1 MAKLFGT
8 SGIRGKANITI
19 TPQLALQVGQALV
32 TNTKARTILTAHD
45 MRTTSLMLR
54 NALTAGITACG
65 ATTIQQGIIPT
76 PVLAYLT
83 KKTKA
88 DAGVMITASH
98 NPPEYNGIKLY
109 NPDTTAY
116 NAIQESQIEKLIAK
130 QRFELTAWQNIGKT
144 ITIDETQQYV
154 EMITK
159 NVVLKKSWK
168 LVIDPG
174 NGATSQLA
182 PQMLRQLNCSVTAI
196 NSQPDGYFPGRG
208 AEPNEESLKPL
219 CKIVRNLKADLGI
232 AYDGDGDRMVTIDEK
247 GRMTPLDQIFAA
259 YAAYAIKRQKNKTIV
274 THVEASM
281 CIEKMIE
288 AEGGKVVRTKVGDV
302 NIAEA
307 VKQHN
312 ATFGGEPCGAWIHP
326 NCHYCPDGILSSI
339 LLLQTLEEANQP
351 LSYFISETPRYPLL
365 RQNVTCPN
373 SVKLAVMKKVYE
385 ALPVVFSGA
394 KEQLKVDGFRLTL
407 KQGWLLIRPSGTEP
421 MMRITVETENRKT
434 AETIMEKAIRLMG
447 KLVKEATR

>member
-1 MAKLFGT
+1 
-8 SGIRGKANITI
+8 
-19 TPQLALQVGQALV
+19 
-32 TNTKARTILTAHD
+32 
-45 MRTTSLMLR
+45 
-54 NALTAGITACG
+54 
-65 ATTIQQGIIPT
+65 
-76 PVLAYLT
+76 
-83 KKTKA
+83 
-88 DAGVMITASH
+88 MITASH

-116 NAIQESQIEKLIAK
+116 NATQENQMEKLIAK
-130 QRFELTAWQNIGKT
+130 QRFELAAWQNIGKA

-182 PQMLRQLNCSVTAI
+182 PQILRQLNCSVMAI

-219 CKIVRNLKADLGI
+219 GNIVRNLKADLGI

-247 GRMTPLDQIFAA
+247 GCMVPLDQIFAA
-259 YAAYAIKRQKNKTIV
+259 CAAYAIKQQKNKTIV

-288 AEGGKVVRTKVGDV
+288 AEGGKVLRTKVGDV

-326 NCHYCPDGILSSI
+326 NYHYCPDGILSSI

-365 RQNVTCPN
+365 RQNVACPN
-373 SVKLAVMKKVYE
+373 SIKLAVMKKVYE
-385 ALPVVFSGA
+385 ALPAVFSGV

-421 MMRITVETENRKT
+421 MMRITVETENKKT
-434 AETIMEKAIRLMG
+434 GETIMKKAIKLMG
-447 KLVKEATR
+447 KIVKEATR